1 MLELVAFETQTEL
14 EEFLRTSTTVRSDVI
29 YTVKEESAVA
39 VAAPSAGKRPARQLR
54 RSHSQISEATSAADG
69 NEEISGLAGQEE
81 RNMSNDTA
89 KKGADGA
96 DVKKVKK
103 TAPDHVECSLPQV
116 LERSDSHHL
125 QMGGCAMKA
134 YNSFNKCKACI
145 RKAGKGDVCRFRGL
159 RVFKQTQQ
167 GLSYGPYFY
176 RAPIDALS
184 LNTAK
189 SIQVDFDTE
198 SNSDV
203 LIKVED
209 RHEIHSTSQHEM
221 YILRSTAPVL
231 KTILDYEFG
240 CLNYDPVSK
249 KFTSQSCLAPFL
261 RPPDN
266 NCARHLCDECLTSLF
281 NVHYACS
288 ICAKEICRA
297 CYESIPENPPADD
310 DVAFRA
316 YVSGSR
322 DVLERCF
329 VKGKSHSKPNFLT
342 VSKYSAGVL
351 SDMYARVLSV
361 LEKTVHESTRPPP
374 QASAIPSADTP
385 EYRDFSQDSRNYTRI
400 SSSTMNADDLFHSA
414 WQRGET
420 LVYEGGS
427 GKTGDRWTAK
437 YFLENYGSDHAIVVD
452 CETKFGTN
460 MAVSEFFKYW
470 LDPSLK
476 RKSILKLPDWPSHS
490 EFEQKFP
497 EHYAD
502 FKNAVPFPAYSS
514 FTGALNLAA
523 RLPQNHLPPDLGPKM
538 YNAFGSSDA
547 GEKAYGTTPIHL
559 DMADAVNVMMFASTV
574 NADPN
579 QPATTSDRPA
589 AVWDIYARKDL
600 EVLRKFLRVEFGVDN
615 SQDPV
620 HDQFYYIDEARRKKL
635 FLEHGVL
642 GWRIFQNVGDAVF
655 VPAGCAHQV
664 CNYMDCVKAAC
675 DFVSP
680 ENLSACVQLTG
691 EFRALSKT
699 HRRREDL
706 LSLRSILW
714 SVWATSPLLVDAQQ
728 EAKGNG
734 IDDGSSGASAPVTEM
749 PVAGNA

>member
-14 EEFLRTSTTVRSDVI
+14 EEFLRTSSDVRSDVI
-29 YTVKEESAVA
+29 YTVKEEQT
-39 VAAPSAGKRPARQLR
+39 APAPVGKRPTRQLR
-54 RSHSQISEATSAADG
+54 RTHSQLSEGTSAADAKEG
-69 NEEISGLAGQEE
+69 IAGVAGLEEP
-81 RNMSNDTA
+81 NMSEGVT
-89 KKGADGA
+89 KKGMRGSGDAADG
-96 DVKKVKK
+96 KKVKVD
-103 TAPDHVECSLPQV
+103 ASDYDVCSLPQV

-125 QMGGCAMKA
+125 QMGGCLMRA
-134 YNSFNKCKACI
+134 YKDFNKCKACI
-145 RKAGKGDVCRFRGL
+145 RKAGKGDVCRFRGF
-159 RVFKQTQQ
+159 RVFKQTAD
-167 GLSYGPYFY
+167 GLSYGPSFY
-176 RAPIDALS
+176 PAPIDAAS
-184 LNTAK
+184 LNTAR
-189 SIQVDFDTE
+189 SIHIDLDSE

-209 RHEIHSTSQHEM
+209 RHEIISSSHHEK

-231 KTILDYEFG
+231 KTILDFEFD
-240 CLNYDPVSK
+240 CLNYDPIGK
-249 KFTSQSCLAPFL
+249 KFTSQSRLAPFL

-281 NVHYACS
+281 NVYYACS
-288 ICAKEICRA
+288 VCAKEICRA
-297 CYESIPENPPADD
+297 CYEGLPENTPADD
-310 DVAFRA
+310 NGAFRA

-329 VKGKSHSKPNFLT
+329 VKGRSHSKLNFLT
-342 VSKYSAGVL
+342 ISKYSADVL
-351 SDMYARVLSV
+351 SDMYARVQSV
-361 LEKTVHESTRPPP
+361 LEKGILEITPPLLPST
-374 QASAIPSADTP
+374 IPSADVP
-385 EYRDFSQDSRNYTRI
+385 EYRDFSKDSRNYTRI
-400 SSSTMNADDLFHSA
+400 SSSTMNADDLFYSA

-420 LVYEGGS
+420 VVYEGGS

-437 YFLENYGSDHAIVVD
+437 YFIENYGSDHAVVVD
-452 CETKFGTN
+452 CETKFGTS

-470 LDPSLK
+470 VDPSLK

-547 GEKAYGTTPIHL
+547 GVKAYGTTPIHL

-579 QPATTSDRPA
+579 QPASNSDRPA

-600 EVLRKFLRVEFGVDN
+600 ECLRKFLRAEFDVDA

-620 HDQFYYIDEARRKKL
+620 HDQFYYIDEARREKL
-635 FLEHGVL
+635 FVEHGVR

-714 SVWATSPLLVDAQQ
+714 SVWATSPLLVEAQQ
-728 EAKGNG
+728 EEQEKGP
-734 IDDGSSGASAPVTEM
+734 DDGSSSASVPATE
-749 PVAGNA
+749 NA